1 MVGKVGVL
9 YEDNHI
15 IAVHKPAG
23 LLVEGDASG
32 DANLFEQ
39 VKQYLKDKYKKPGN
53 VFLGIVHRLD
63 RPVEGIVVFGKTSKG
78 AARLSEQFREH
89 TIQKTYHAVVL
100 GKPSPVKATLVH
112 FLTKNEQTKKAAVF
126 TAAGAGRDRAELT
139 YETVKSNGRYSLLR
153 IELKTGRFH
162 QIRAQLGS
170 IGHPIAG
177 DVKYGAAEALPPPAG
192 GKTIALAATELEF
205 QKATAD
211 ELVELRIEMPTSWQ
225 KLVS

>member
-1 MVGKVGVL
+1 MYLSSKVDVL
-9 YEDNHI
+9 YEDNHV

-32 DANLFEQ
+32 DTNLFEQ

-63 RPVEGIVVFGKTSKG
+63 RPVEGIVLFGKTSKG

-89 TIQKTYHAVVL
+89 TIRKIYHAVVL
-100 GKPSPVKATLVH
+100 GVPSPAKATLIH
-112 FLTKNEQTKKAAVF
+112 FLTKDERAKVAIVF
-126 TAAGAGRDRAELT
+126 ETSAPKRDKAELT
-139 YETVKSNGRYSLLR
+139 YETVRSNGKYSLLK

-162 QIRAQLGS
+162 QIRAQLAH

-177 DVKYGAAEALPPPAG
+177 DVKYGAPESLPD
-192 GKTIALAATELEF
+192 KTIALAATELEF

-211 ELVELRIEMPTSWQ
+211 ELVELHIEMPSPWR